1 MKSVTY
7 DQVLNWNPCWLGT
20 EEGKNKLEE
29 IGKRR
34 ERWTVWDVL
43 ELPESEVS
51 KEDKMWAVLREEL
64 IDAPVLHEFAC
75 RCAEEALKL
84 VDNPDPRSVAAIDAK
99 RRWLRGEIPD
109 WELEDA
115 RAAAW
120 DACDAAWDA
129 ARAAWAA
136 ARAAACDA
144 AWAAANAAASAAS
157 AARAAA
163 WAAARAAAWAAC
175 DAAMDAQIAILK
187 ELLTICRSDHS

>member
-7 DQVLNWNPCWLGT
+7 DQVLNWNPCWLET
-20 EEGKNKLEE
+20 AEGKNKLEE

-99 RRWLRGEIPD
+99 RRWLRGEISNR
-109 WELEDA
+109 ELEEA
-115 RAAAW
+115 SAAASSAAWATSRASWAAAWASRAAAW
-120 DACDAAWDA
+120 AS
-129 ARAAWAA
+129 WAA
-136 ARAAACDA
+136 ARAS
-144 AWAAANAAASAAS
+144 W
-157 AARAAA
+157 AAA
-163 WAAARAAAWAAC
+163 WASWAAAWAAC
-175 DAAMDAQIAILK
+175 DAAMDTQIAILK
-187 ELLTICRSDHS
+187 ELLNQQEAV

>member
-7 DQVLNWNPCWLGT
+7 DQVLSWNPCWLGT

-84 VDNPDPRSVAAIDAK
+84 VDNPDPRSVAAKD
-99 RRWLRGEIPD
+99 RWLLVKDHILP
-109 WELEDA
+109 
-115 RAAAW
+115 
-120 DACDAAWDA
+120 
-129 ARAAWAA
+129 
-136 ARAAACDA
+136 
-144 AWAAANAAASAAS
+144 
-157 AARAAA
+157 
-163 WAAARAAAWAAC
+163 
-175 DAAMDAQIAILK
+175 AI
-187 ELLTICRSDHS
+187 C

>member
-7 DQVLNWNPCWLGT
+7 DQVLSWNPCWLKT
-20 EEGKNKLEE
+20 AEGKIKLEE

-84 VDNPDPRSVAAIDAK
+84 VDNPDPRSVAAIEAK

-109 WELEDA
+109 RELEDA
-115 RAAAW
+115 RAAA
-120 DACDAAWDA
+120 
-129 ARAAWAA
+129 R
-136 ARAAACDA
+136 AACDA
-144 AWAAANAAASAAS
+144 AWAAAW
-157 AARAAA
+157 AARSEEHTS
-163 WAAARAAAWAAC
+163 
-175 DAAMDAQIAILK
+175 
-187 ELLTICRSDHS
+187 ELQSP